1 MKTSM
6 IIVLTIFTISVANA
20 GPVENKIQSINTWFE
35 NEKSETIN
43 FQKVKWQEGKAQIDN
58 TKVYSA
64 KNKPKKNEIYATC
77 GVMDNVIRKKIFNEE
92 IIKNTKN
99 SKIQNLYE
107 ITNKIS

>member
-43 FQKVKWQEGKAQIDN
+43 FQKVKWQEGKAQI
-58 TKVYSA
+58 TKQVR
-64 KNKPKKNEIYATC
+64 P
-77 GVMDNVIRKKIFNEE
+77 
-92 IIKNTKN
+92 IKTELKGFGDAFFKALDGNF
-99 SKIQNLYE
+99 IE
-107 ITNKIS
+107 RR

>member
-43 FQKVKWQEGKAQIDN
+43 FQKVKWQEGKVQI
-58 TKVYSA
+58 A
-64 KNKPKKNEIYATC
+64 KQVRP
-77 GVMDNVIRKKIFNEE
+77 
-92 IIKNTKN
+92 IKTELKGFGDAFFKALDGNF
-99 SKIQNLYE
+99 IE
-107 ITNKIS
+107 RR

>member
-43 FQKVKWQEGKAQIDN
+43 FQKVKWQEGKAQI
-58 TKVYSA
+58 TKQVR
-64 KNKPKKNEIYATC
+64 P
-77 GVMDNVIRKKIFNEE
+77 
-92 IIKNTKN
+92 IKTELKGFGDAFF
-99 SKIQNLYE
+99 KALDG
-107 ITNKIS
+107 TL

>member
-43 FQKVKWQEGKAQIDN
+43 FQKVKWQEAKAQI
-58 TKVYSA
+58 A
-64 KNKPKKNEIYATC
+64 KQVRP
-77 GVMDNVIRKKIFNEE
+77 
-92 IIKNTKN
+92 IKTELKGFGDAFFKALDGNF
-99 SKIQNLYE
+99 IE
-107 ITNKIS
+107 RR

>member
-43 FQKVKWQEGKAQIDN
+43 FQKVKWQEGKAQI
-58 TKVYSA
+58 TKQVR
-64 KNKPKKNEIYATC
+64 P
-77 GVMDNVIRKKIFNEE
+77 
-92 IIKNTKN
+92 IKTELNGFGDAFFKALDGN
-99 SKIQNLYE
+99 FIE
-107 ITNKIS
+107 RR

>member
-43 FQKVKWQEGKAQIDN
+43 FQKVKWQEGKGQI
-58 TKVYSA
+58 TKQVR
-64 KNKPKKNEIYATC
+64 P
-77 GVMDNVIRKKIFNEE
+77 
-92 IIKNTKN
+92 IKTELKGFGDAFFKALDGNF
-99 SKIQNLYE
+99 IE
-107 ITNKIS
+107 RR

>member
-43 FQKVKWQEGKAQIDN
+43 FQKVKWQEGKAQI
-58 TKVYSA
+58 TKLVR
-64 KNKPKKNEIYATC
+64 P
-77 GVMDNVIRKKIFNEE
+77 
-92 IIKNTKN
+92 IKTELKGFGDAFFKALDGNF
-99 SKIQNLYE
+99 IE
-107 ITNKIS
+107 RR

>member
-43 FQKVKWQEGKAQIDN
+43 FQKVKWQEGKAQITN
-58 TKVYSA
+58 TIAKVT
-64 KNKPKKNEIYATC
+64 KQVRP
-77 GVMDNVIRKKIFNEE
+77 
-92 IIKNTKN
+92 IKTELKGFGDAFFKALDGNF
-99 SKIQNLYE
+99 IE
-107 ITNKIS
+107 RR